1 MDDEVGV
8 EPVQDAL
15 TSLKK
20 MRASISDGLGCDD
33 GS

>member
-8 EPVQDAL
+8 VPLQDAL
-15 TSLKK
+15 TSLQK

-33 GS
+33 RS